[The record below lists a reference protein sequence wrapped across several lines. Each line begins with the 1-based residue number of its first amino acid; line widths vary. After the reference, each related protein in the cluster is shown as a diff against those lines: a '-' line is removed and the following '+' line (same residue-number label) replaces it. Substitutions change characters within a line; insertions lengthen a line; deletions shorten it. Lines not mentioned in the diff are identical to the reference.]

1 MKPSAVFCRL
11 AACSV
16 VASRRVRLS
25 RPGPGSSDVAAHRQ
39 RALVSHRGAVRVLDA
54 CARVPRPHASAG
66 NILHRDK
73 GNIGLHAFADSSWST
88 TRSIT
93 GYVIFLGGGAIAHA
107 SRRGRR
113 QHCITMSSCEAELVA
128 LADLAIELLYI
139 VGLADFIGYSH
150 DGPVSVSTDN
160 KGAYD
165 SCHTLLSGAIEAGSR
180 GTCPSHMVPFGRGD
194 PVPLPPALKPSLA
207 HRGRFYN
214 QVRDDISFLL
224 VTCSSSPHEGW
235 KPFFR
240 GGDSR
245 PKVSSLQEH
254 SVCCL
259 GP

>member
-1 MKPSAVFCRL
+1 MAEFLRL
-11 AACSV
+11 GNRDHLAHALLGQSKRGVSLALWLSLAHRDRFYNQVRGATSFLLVACSQV
-16 VASRRVRLS
+16 LTRGGVHSFGVETSDRRCLHFKSTLCASR
-25 RPGPGSSDVAAHRQ
+25 
-39 RALVSHRGAVRVLDA
+39 
-54 CARVPRPHASAG
+54 
-66 NILHRDK
+66 
-73 GNIGLHAFADSSWST
+73 
-88 TRSIT
+88 
-93 GYVIFLGGGAIAHA
+93 
-107 SRRGRR
+107 
-113 QHCITMSSCEAELVA
+113 
-128 LADLAIELLYI
+128 
-139 VGLADFIGYSH
+139 
-150 DGPVSVSTDN
+150 
-160 KGAYD
+160 
-165 SCHTLLSGAIEAGSR
+165 AIEAGSR